1 MSERER
7 ERGERRD
14 ERGERGERREREMM
28 FVLLIVL
35 ISYVVKPLVMQKKV
49 LWEFTEV
56 KGVA

>member
-7 ERGERRD
+7 
-14 ERGERGERREREMM
+14 ERGERREREMM
-28 FVLLIVL
+28 FVLLVVL